1 MERKRTVWL
10 VGVFVAAFFAIG
22 LFYWRIPYAQVSLPS
37 SLPGVGLIVTAA
49 AAALARAFGGGG
61 LVMSV
66 LAAGAGAPAAIMARV
81 VVDVS
86 RDGTTHNLWP
96 FEVVIAA
103 AVAAICA
110 LAGALVGNLF
120 VMLKSR

>member
-1 MERKRTVWL
+1 MVFA
-10 VGVFVAAFFAIG
+10 FVAAFFAIG

-37 SLPGVGLIVTAA
+37 SLPGVGLIASAA
-49 AAALARAFGGGG
+49 AAALARGFGGGG

-66 LAAGAGAPAAIMARV
+66 LAAGAGAPAAVLARV
-81 VVDVS
+81 IVDVS
-86 RDGTTHNLWP
+86 RDGTSHNLWP

-103 AVAAICA
+103 AVGGICA
-110 LAGALVGNLF
+110 LAGALVGSLF

>member
-1 MERKRTVWL
+1 MERRRLGWL
-10 VGVFVAAFFAIG
+10 AGAFLAAFFAIG

-61 LVMSV
+61 LVTSV
-66 LAAGAGAPAAIMARV
+66 LAAAAGAPVAVLARV
-81 VVDVS
+81 IVDVS

-103 AVAAICA
+103 AVGGVCA
-110 LAGALVGNLF
+110 LAGAVVGSLLLL
-120 VMLKSR
+120 LKSR